1 MILRSRSQNL
11 DLMVTSQDNIQCYV
25 YKLQHVLAATGRI
38 SAKTSGSRVDKTKFL
53 IMGLSITNIGL
64 AMYKLRNRDLLDR
77 FLNKTSASDSSP
89 SEVLGTNI
97 RNKTVSTS
105 QRIPVNNC
113 HHKILFIS
121 LILSGPSAHTSQE
134 LFYCTIRNI
143 PSWMRSK
150 DLRRYFSDFSEN
162 GKFHCFHY
170 RHRPELQQ
178 KSTDATVE
186 LSSSKENDSKK
197 STTNCCVI
205 SFATSALRSEFIRE
219 FHGRHWMN
227 NEGME
232 IPPRCFVTA
241 IKLANASGGT
251 SDSLTSAD
259 LRQLIELRP
268 PAVMPQGNVGTPTK
282 YFMEQVI
289 ISYIFATFCKIRCA

>member
-1 MILRSRSQNL
+1 
-11 DLMVTSQDNIQCYV
+11 
-25 YKLQHVLAATGRI
+25 
-38 SAKTSGSRVDKTKFL
+38 
-53 IMGLSITNIGL
+53 
-64 AMYKLRNRDLLDR
+64 
-77 FLNKTSASDSSP
+77 
-89 SEVLGTNI
+89 
-97 RNKTVSTS
+97 
-105 QRIPVNNC
+105 
-113 HHKILFIS
+113 
-121 LILSGPSAHTSQE
+121 
-134 LFYCTIRNI
+134 
-143 PSWMRSK
+143 
-150 DLRRYFSDFSEN
+150 
-162 GKFHCFHY
+162 
-170 RHRPELQQ
+170 
-178 KSTDATVE
+178 STDATVE

-282 YFMEQVI
+282 YFMEQ
-289 ISYIFATFCKIRCA
+289 IRLCRLPVSLIPKLGLKTTRRKRKYDSVEFHYSSNEDEYDENNSETGVFPFFLDF